1 MKYRFLFFSLMGLC
15 LAEPL
20 FCMESPVVDTN
31 GSRSSFDASNG
42 ILSKLNLPG
51 VTTWRASKYKV
62 SPGQEYEAALEFS
75 CEELIPGAAAS
86 LQLVSLDAS
95 GREIG
100 RIADPARF
108 QQVYAENLPQKLK
121 LRVKAGTETA
131 FIQPELKLG
140 GNPLK
145 VRIGRMTFGKYVPK
159 PLFKGIYGERDP
171 MPPRVF
177 ALKDMAKLKA
187 SESWIARE
195 AGRPVLYINGKKN
208 AYKAYKGGTDYRL
221 MCENGANIIVTHG
234 GGGALYWGKEWDKQ
248 AYAGNGKFDFK
259 RLEDNLLR
267 IYAANPDA
275 KVIVTVECDPD
286 NAWLEAHPENI
297 YLNEKGERGV
307 ARYTGFKGFGSS
319 INQKKQERWAWTYA
333 SEAYQRHV
341 IQGLKAMAEFLKQ
354 SPAGNI
360 VIGFCLAGGHDGQY
374 VQWRYGD
381 ETAGHADYSES
392 FQAALR
398 KWLKEKYGTDEA
410 LRRAWNDPEITLDTA
425 RVFTGKEWRSKP
437 YFDTEPGIDRK
448 ITDCRTFLSVSTA
461 RMLRKFGNVLKESF
475 GRRCVIQTWY
485 SSPVW
490 RQTSRL
496 AAEELAKGGIDI
508 VAQVTDYAPPR
519 LARAPGGSAN
529 YTIADSNLH
538 NLLYVQEMDHRTWRT
553 QEVGGWN
560 YTAYPS
566 GPAEFR
572 SQVIRDAGSV
582 LAAGGSGFYYYDMF
596 GSWYHDPEA
605 LKIIR
610 ETYRMADWAEQK
622 RNQVP
627 RTEFAVF
634 MDERDRLHG
643 EGIANGGSAM
653 KSLRMSGLTP
663 DIYMLDDILNPELPE
678 YKLYL
683 FFSPMTITREQLNA
697 ILEKAYR
704 KDAVVMIA
712 GPAGVCGPFRSAE
725 PVLKAFGL
733 QIQDSMKPF
742 NNVVAFD
749 ETVKDPLTERC
760 TGRLGTLGV
769 TIRKDDV
776 AWLRNPFG
784 AKITDAAAIV
794 LGRWLGT
801 SEPGLVVKRS
811 EGRTLIYTPQIAG
824 VSAQL
829 INNAAKEAGIL
840 PPSEAGNA
848 VYVGNG
854 IAAGHRLA
862 DPIVIRFREDMNFYD
877 PATGEKS
884 GSGREIRLD
893 CKPGES
899 RAVLY
904 ERAVSQKK

>member
-1 MKYRFLFFSLMGLC
+1 MKYRFLFFPLMGLC

-121 LRVKAGTETA
+121 LRVKAGTGTA

-159 PLFKGIYGERDP
+159 PLFKGIYGEKDP

-248 AYAGNGKFDFK
+248 AYAGNGEFDFK

-360 VIGFCLAGGHDGQY
+360 VIGFCHEGGHDGQ
-374 VQWRYGD
+374 
-381 ETAGHADYSES
+381 
-392 FQAALR
+392 
-398 KWLKEKYGTDEA
+398 
-410 LRRAWNDPEITLDTA
+410 
-425 RVFTGKEWRSKP
+425 
-437 YFDTEPGIDRK
+437 
-448 ITDCRTFLSVSTA
+448 
-461 RMLRKFGNVLKESF
+461 
-475 GRRCVIQTWY
+475 
-485 SSPVW
+485 
-490 RQTSRL
+490 
-496 AAEELAKGGIDI
+496 
-508 VAQVTDYAPPR
+508 
-519 LARAPGGSAN
+519 
-529 YTIADSNLH
+529 
-538 NLLYVQEMDHRTWRT
+538 
-553 QEVGGWN
+553 
-560 YTAYPS
+560 
-566 GPAEFR
+566 
-572 SQVIRDAGSV
+572 
-582 LAAGGSGFYYYDMF
+582 
-596 GSWYHDPEA
+596 
-605 LKIIR
+605 
-610 ETYRMADWAEQK
+610 
-622 RNQVP
+622 
-627 RTEFAVF
+627 
-634 MDERDRLHG
+634 
-643 EGIANGGSAM
+643 
-653 KSLRMSGLTP
+653 
-663 DIYMLDDILNPELPE
+663 
-678 YKLYL
+678 
-683 FFSPMTITREQLNA
+683 
-697 ILEKAYR
+697 
-704 KDAVVMIA
+704 
-712 GPAGVCGPFRSAE
+712 
-725 PVLKAFGL
+725 
-733 QIQDSMKPF
+733 
-742 NNVVAFD
+742 
-749 ETVKDPLTERC
+749 
-760 TGRLGTLGV
+760 
-769 TIRKDDV
+769 
-776 AWLRNPFG
+776 
-784 AKITDAAAIV
+784 
-794 LGRWLGT
+794 
-801 SEPGLVVKRS
+801 
-811 EGRTLIYTPQIAG
+811 
-824 VSAQL
+824 
-829 INNAAKEAGIL
+829 
-840 PPSEAGNA
+840 
-848 VYVGNG
+848 
-854 IAAGHRLA
+854 
-862 DPIVIRFREDMNFYD
+862 
-877 PATGEKS
+877 
-884 GSGREIRLD
+884 
-893 CKPGES
+893 
-899 RAVLY
+899 
-904 ERAVSQKK
+904 